1 MMPDHDNAE
10 ARCVR
15 LARDFYLA
23 AQSKVAGVPELA
35 LTMDPNDEESE
46 RLEEFHMALYRASRA
61 DLTMPGI
68 HETMDRNPQIALPL
82 LDLLVEILRRSAPDE
97 FLKTCLPE
105 QRVEGAED
113 ICRRH
118 RAHNLA
124 AMFAP

>member
-1 MMPDHDNAE
+1 ME
-10 ARCVR
+10 AQCVR

-35 LTMDPNDEESE
+35 LTMDPSAEEME
-46 RLEEFHMALYRASRA
+46 RIEAFHGALHRAARLNLEM
-61 DLTMPGI
+61 TGI

-97 FLKTCLPE
+97 VLKTCLPE
-105 QRVEGAED
+105 PRVEGAED

-118 RAHNLA
+118 RAYALA
-124 AMFAP
+124 AMLAP